1 LAADGRGGSLL
12 RDVPPVGSS
21 RLSHRVHLFALLGVT
36 IEIAKQC
43 SGIRSSLAL
52 VIASLLAGY
61 LLLRSPWRK
70 AALALAT
77 LPLLVVKNG
86 IRIVSLSLLSIYV
99 DPTFLTGRLHQEG
112 GVVFFLLALVMM
124 APVLLFLQRSEQP
137 TSQ

>member
-1 LAADGRGGSLL
+1 M
-12 RDVPPVGSS
+12 
-21 RLSHRVHLFALLGVT
+21 
-36 IEIAKQC
+36 
-43 SGIRSSLAL
+43 
-52 VIASLLAGY
+52 
-61 LLLRSPWRK
+61 
-70 AALALAT
+70 ALAT